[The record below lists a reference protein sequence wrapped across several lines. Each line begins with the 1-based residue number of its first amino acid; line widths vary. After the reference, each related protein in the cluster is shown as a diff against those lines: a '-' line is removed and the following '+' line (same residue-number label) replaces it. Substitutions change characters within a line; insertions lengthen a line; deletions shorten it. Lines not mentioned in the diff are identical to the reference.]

1 MDRSRPLHQTAHQQD
16 TRLGQAADTSDAIG
30 PDGFGE
36 GVFARAY
43 PHYDELGWPNSLK
56 LPRGEKFPP
65 PKGFTGRDGATPSA
79 DQKAQWAREEPD
91 GNIAQRLPETYI
103 GIDVDHYGY
112 KRGGDTLTEAEKRW
126 GPLPPTYVSTSRPDG
141 ISGIRIYR
149 IPKGVNLNGN
159 ITFPDLGLGDIEII
173 QNHHRYMVCS
183 PSIHPD
189 TGNRYDWYEPGYSPE
204 HIGKADDP
212 PHLSAAPEL
221 PEAWIDG
228 LQEKPKSA
236 KTKAGRTAEEAWPEI
251 PYVVE
256 QALTGGK
263 MSGKVAQRF
272 VEATAAC
279 DGSSPARLSS

>member
-1 MDRSRPLHQTAHQQD
+1 MEWDANRRGQQCQVTTAMVEDFKRRQEIHHPPRETADQQD
-16 TRLGQAADTSDAIG
+16 IGPRQEADTPNSVG
-30 PDGFGE
+30 SGGVSE

-43 PHYDELGWPNSLK
+43 PLYDRREWPNSLK
-56 LPRGEKFPP
+56 LPRGEKWPP

-79 DQKAQWAREEPD
+79 EQKAQWAREEPD
-91 GNIAQRLPETYI
+91 GNIAQRLPETCI
-103 GIDVDHYGY
+103 GIDVDHYGH

-141 ISGIRIYR
+141 VSGIRIYR
-149 IPKGVNLNGN
+149 IPEAFKLNGN
-159 ITFPDLGLGDIEII
+159 IAFPDLGLGDIEII

-204 HIGKADDP
+204 HIVKADEP
-212 PHLSAAPEL
+212 PNLSTAAKL

-236 KTKAGRTAEEAWPEI
+236 NNKGGRAAEEEWPEI

-256 QALTGGK
+256 QSL
-263 MSGKVAQRF
+263 
-272 VEATAAC
+272 
-279 DGSSPARLSS
+279 